1 MLNLF
6 PMGKTNK
13 NDKLPNQILRATC
26 WRQHIAQ
33 ASQVIISYAFMGQT
47 KGGSS
52 QFGLQIE
59 QVHPKNTTAQVD
71 LGRVS
76 SCIQGDSFSAHQD
89 CHLNYKCTNLL
100 TCETRIPKR
109 MHHRNTKG
117 PDYNHSKC
125 NWTQHYS
132 SLTSCNQ
139 IHEHIL
145 MVANFPGTSACYPLC
160 IQDHLQG
167 YLMHILSRRYLI
179 YSVCSVSNLTTARR
193 FDKN

>member
-1 MLNLF
+1 MLEATYWLNL
-6 PMGKTNK
+6 
-13 NDKLPNQILRATC
+13 
-26 WRQHIAQ
+26 
-33 ASQVIISYAFMGQT
+33 QVIISYAFMSQT

-76 SCIQGDSFSAHQD
+76 SCIQGESFSAHQD

-109 MHHRNTKG
+109 MHRRNTKG
-117 PDYNHSKC
+117 PDYIHSKC

-145 MVANFPGTSACYPLC
+145 MVANFPGNNACYPTVHSGTPAGLPNA
-160 IQDHLQG
+160 
-167 YLMHILSRRYLI
+167 
-179 YSVCSVSNLTTARR
+179 YSIEKVPYI
-193 FDKN
+193 